1 MKLLMLGGTA
11 TTQGLVRQLLGRSA
25 HEMEWRES
33 AEDCECNLKNY
44 DMLLVDSTPGD
55 CAATARLVDMVQL
68 AQLRHPDLKILVLS
82 RIGEPSAHHACHTPA
97 PHSCGVSESDEGVW
111 QVRCRLKELA
121 WSETAALLEDA
132 IRRPAM
138 EPVVFEYQG

>member
-1 MKLLMLGGTA
+1 MRLLMLGGTK
-11 TTQGLVRQLLGRSA
+11 TTQGLVRQLLGKSG
-25 HEMEWRES
+25 HDLVCRES
-33 AEDCECNLKNY
+33 AEDCELSLKSY
-44 DMLLVDSTPGD
+44 DMLLVDSAPGD
-55 CAATARLVDMVQL
+55 CEATARLVDMVQL
-68 AQLRHPDLKILVLS
+68 AKIRYPALRVLVLS
-82 RIGEPSAHHACHTPA
+82 RIGEQSAHHSCQTPS
-97 PHSCGVSESDEGVW
+97 PQSCGVSESHDGVW